1 MDVQEVLDAA
11 IRKEQAACE
20 LYSRTAAESPA
31 PGARAL
37 LSELA
42 EQERQHREALE
53 SLDPA
58 SLGAFEPDLR
68 QDLKIAEY
76 LEDRPL
82 DPDAG
87 LQDIVI
93 YAMHREEEAR
103 DFYRRMADSA
113 PGEEL
118 RELFGKLAAM
128 ERGHKGRLEEFYE
141 QRLMGDG

>member
-1 MDVQEVLDAA
+1 V
-11 IRKEQAACE
+11 
-20 LYSRTAAESPA
+20 
-31 PGARAL
+31 G
-37 LSELA
+37 
-42 EQERQHREALE
+42 
-53 SLDPA
+53 
-58 SLGAFEPDLR
+58 
-68 QDLKIAEY
+68 QDLKSAEY

-113 PGEEL
+113 PGAEL

-128 ERGHKGRLEEFYE
+128 ERSHKGRLEEFYE